1 MEEPEPIQR
10 WSITLSR
17 AMGSLGE
24 EIAVLVGEQL
34 GFRIVRQELIN
45 MAAKLA
51 GHPEV
56 ALAEIDDLG
65 LLNIS
70 PGPQVSR
77 AYQQA
82 LAQLMLAE
90 AERGACIVI
99 GRAGQ
104 VILRTSPTTLH
115 VRITAPFELRVER
128 VAERMGIALP
138 AAHEQVKT
146 TDHNRQYYL
155 RRYYHSHWDD
165 PNQYDLV
172 LNTARLSAYQA
183 ADMIG
188 AALRARV
195 R

>member
-1 MEEPEPIQR
+1 MDEPDPIHR

-24 EIAVLVGEQL
+24 EIAVLVAGQL
-34 GFRIVRQELIN
+34 NYRIVRQELIN
-45 MAAKLA
+45 MAARQS

-70 PGPQVSR
+70 PGPQVTR
-77 AYQQA
+77 AYQHA

-90 AERGACIVI
+90 AEHGGCIII

-115 VRITAPFELRVER
+115 LRVTAPFDLRVER
-128 VAERMGIALP
+128 IAERMGIAH
-138 AAHEQVKT
+138 AAAQERVKA
-146 TDHNRQYYL
+146 TDHNRQYYV

-172 LNTARLSAYQA
+172 LNTARLGTRQA

>member
-1 MEEPEPIQR
+1 MEEPDPIQR

-17 AMGSLGE
+17 AMGSLGA
-24 EIAVLVGEQL
+24 EIAVLLGEQL
-34 GFRIVRQELIN
+34 NFHIVRQELIN

-51 GHPEV
+51 GHPEM
-56 ALAEIDDLG
+56 ALAAIDDLG
-65 LLNIS
+65 LLNIC
-70 PGPQVSR
+70 PGPQTCR
-77 AYQQA
+77 DYQHA

-90 AERGACIVI
+90 AERGGCIII

-115 VRITAPFELRVER
+115 LRVTAPFDLRVER
-128 VAERMGIALP
+128 VAERMGIAHP
-138 AAHEQVKT
+138 AAQERVKA
-146 TDHNRQYYL
+146 TDHNRQYYV

-172 LNTARLSAYQA
+172 LNTACLTAHQA

>member
-1 MEEPEPIQR
+1 MEEPDPIQR

-24 EIAVLVGEQL
+24 EIAVRVGEQL

-56 ALAEIDDLG
+56 ALAAIDDLG
-65 LLNIS
+65 LLNIC
-70 PGPQVSR
+70 PTPKACR
-77 AYQQA
+77 DYQQA

-90 AERGACIVI
+90 AEHGGCIII

-115 VRITAPFELRVER
+115 VRVTAPFDVRVER
-128 VAERMGIALP
+128 IAQRMGIAH
-138 AAHEQVKT
+138 AAAQERVKA
-146 TDHNRQYYL
+146 TDHNRQYYV

-165 PNQYDLV
+165 ANQYDIV
-172 LNTARLSAYQA
+172 LNTARLTAHQV
-183 ADMIG
+183 ADILC
-188 AALRARV
+188 AALRERAS
-195 R
+195 